1 MRVLGG
7 SGVLG
12 VLVAAALIG
21 APAASASI
29 EAGDD
34 CVANTA
40 EGIFTLVPIARVSP
54 SPLPLTTPVGGVVT
68 SWKVNSG
75 VTEPVLEQMRV
86 MRSTGSSSDFR
97 VIGESDEGL
106 VSKGANVFPTRIPVQ
121 PGDRFGVFG
130 TVQDVVYC
138 FPTGN
143 EGDVTG
149 GYLISAAVGST
160 HTFFPVTE
168 VRVAMIAVIEP
179 DADGDGYGDETQDKC
194 PTSAAT
200 QGECPT
206 LALDAFPI
214 VLKQSILLLVGASSE
229 TTVTVTGQAQWGF
242 KPKPKSPRRSKAKLI
257 IGLHGGTQTVRPGA
271 VAHFTVKLPK
281 LIKQRLLDLPPSKS
295 VKVTLN
301 ASAKDPAGRLSA
313 RTITVRLKGREAS
326 G

>member
-1 MRVLGG
+1 MRLLRG

-12 VLVAAALIG
+12 VLIAAALTG

-34 CVANTA
+34 CIANTA
-40 EGIFTLVPIARVSP
+40 EGIYTLVPIARVSP

-75 VTEPVLEQMRV
+75 LTEPVLEQMRV
-86 MRSTGSSSDFR
+86 MRSTGSPNEFR
-97 VIGESDEGL
+97 VIGESGEGL
-106 VSKGANVFPTRIPVQ
+106 VSKGTNVFPTRIPVQ

-138 FPTGN
+138 FPSGK

-149 GYLISAAVGST
+149 AYLISAAVGST
-160 HTFFPVTE
+160 HTFVPIGE

-194 PTSAAT
+194 PTNAAN
-200 QGECPT
+200 QGQCPT

-214 VLKQSILLLVGASSE
+214 ALKQSILLLVGASSE
-229 TTVTVTGQAQWGF
+229 TSVTVKGQAQWGL
-242 KPKPKSPRRSKAKLI
+242 KPKAAHRAKAKLI
-257 IGLHGGTQTVRPGA
+257 IGLHGGTQTVRPGTD
-271 VAHFTVKLPK
+271 AHFNNKLPK
-281 LIKQRLLDLPPSKS
+281 LIKQRLLHLPPSKS
-295 VKVTLN
+295 VKVTLT
-301 ASAKDPAGRLSA
+301 ASAKDPAGRESV
-313 RTITVRLKGREAS
+313 RQITIGLKGREAS